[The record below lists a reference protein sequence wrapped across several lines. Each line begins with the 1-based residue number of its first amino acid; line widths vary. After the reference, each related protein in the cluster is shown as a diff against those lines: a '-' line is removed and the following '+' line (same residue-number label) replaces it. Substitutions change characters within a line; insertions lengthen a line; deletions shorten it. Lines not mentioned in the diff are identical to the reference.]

1 MLKKIIDTD
10 SHNVVMASIGSKDV
24 RQYMAS
30 GVFVALIVALMLFL
44 TFIEIPTSNKDLI
57 VSIISMFVGG
67 LGVAMGKLFGDND
80 VEMEKMREELDALK
94 IEYGVVKEQ
103 YDKIVGMLITRHV
116 VDAQG
121 IEIVTH
127 EKS

>member
-1 MLKKIIDTD
+1 MNII
-10 SHNVVMASIGSKDV
+10 ASKDA
-24 RQYMAS
+24 RQYVAS
-30 GVFVALIVALMLFL
+30 GIFVALVVSLMLFL

-80 VEMEKMREELDALK
+80 VEMEKMREELDTLK
-94 IEYGVVKEQ
+94 VEYGVVKDQ
-103 YDKIVGMLITRHV
+103 YDKIVSMLITRHV

-121 IEIVTH
+121 IEIISH

>member
-1 MLKKIIDTD
+1 M
-10 SHNVVMASIGSKDV
+10 NVLNNKDK
-24 RQYMAS
+24 RQYIAS
-30 GVFVALIVALMLFL
+30 GIFIMLIVLLMLFL

-80 VEMEKMREELDALK
+80 VEMEKMREELDTLK
-94 IEYGVVKEQ
+94 VEYGVVKDQ

-127 EKS
+127 DKI

>member
-1 MLKKIIDTD
+1 MNIIGT
-10 SHNVVMASIGSKDV
+10 KDV
-24 RQYMAS
+24 RQYIAA

-121 IEIVTH
+121 IEITTH
-127 EKS
+127 EKI

>member
-1 MLKKIIDTD
+1 MNIIGT
-10 SHNVVMASIGSKDV
+10 KDV
-24 RQYMAS
+24 RQYIAS
-30 GVFVALIVALMLFL
+30 GVFVALVVALMLFL

-103 YDKIVGMLITRHV
+103 YDKIVGMLIARHA

-127 EKS
+127 DKI

>member
-1 MLKKIIDTD
+1 MNII
-10 SHNVVMASIGSKDV
+10 ASKDV
-24 RQYMAS
+24 RQYVAS
-30 GVFVALIVALMLFL
+30 GVFVALVVSLMLFL

-80 VEMEKMREELDALK
+80 VEMEKMREELDTLK
-94 IEYGVVKEQ
+94 VEYAVVKDQ
-103 YDKIVGMLITRHV
+103 YDKIVSMLITRHV
-116 VDAQG
+116 IDAQG
-121 IEIVTH
+121 IEIISH

>member
-1 MLKKIIDTD
+1 M
-10 SHNVVMASIGSKDV
+10 NVLNNKDK
-24 RQYMAS
+24 RQYIAS
-30 GVFVALIVALMLFL
+30 GIFIMLIVLLMLFL

-80 VEMEKMREELDALK
+80 VEMEKMREELDTLK

-121 IEIVTH
+121 IEIVTND
-127 EKS
+127 KI

>member
-1 MLKKIIDTD
+1 MATKKISEAT
-10 SHNVVMASIGSKDV
+10 AK
-24 RQYMAS
+24 RW
-30 GVFVALIVALMLFL
+30 LM
-44 TFIEIPTSNKDLI
+44 K
-57 VSIISMFVGG
+57 
-67 LGVAMGKLFGDND
+67 D

-121 IEIVTH
+121 IEITTH
-127 EKS
+127 EKI

>member
-1 MLKKIIDTD
+1 MNI
-10 SHNVVMASIGSKDV
+10 IGSKDV
-24 RQYMAS
+24 RQYIAS

-80 VEMEKMREELDALK
+80 AEIDQLRAEMSELR
-94 IEYGVVKEQ
+94 VQ
-103 YDKIVGMLITRHV
+103 YDTVKGQYDSIVRMLVERHV
-116 VDAQG
+116 VNAEG
-121 IEIVTH
+121 IEILKRSVY
-127 EKS
+127 ES

>member
-1 MLKKIIDTD
+1 MNIIGT
-10 SHNVVMASIGSKDV
+10 KDV
-24 RQYMAS
+24 RQYIAS
-30 GVFVALIVALMLFL
+30 GAFVALVVALMLFL

-121 IEIVTH
+121 IETVTH
-127 EKS
+127 EKP

>member
-1 MLKKIIDTD
+1 MNI
-10 SHNVVMASIGSKDV
+10 IGSKDV
-24 RQYMAS
+24 RQYIAS

-80 VEMEKMREELDALK
+80 AEIDQLKEEMSELR
-94 IEYGVVKEQ
+94 VQ
-103 YDKIVGMLITRHV
+103 YDTVKGQYDSIVRMLVERHV
-116 VDAQG
+116 VNAEG
-121 IEIVTH
+121 IEILKRSVY
-127 EKS
+127 ES

>member
-1 MLKKIIDTD
+1 M
-10 SHNVVMASIGSKDV
+10 NVLNNKDK
-24 RQYMAS
+24 RQYIAS
-30 GVFVALIVALMLFL
+30 GIFIMLIVLLMLFL

-80 VEMEKMREELDALK
+80 AEMEKMREELDTLK

-121 IEIVTH
+121 IEIISH

>member
-1 MLKKIIDTD
+1 M
-10 SHNVVMASIGSKDV
+10 NVLNNKDK
-24 RQYMAS
+24 RQYIAS
-30 GVFVALIVALMLFL
+30 GIFIMLIVLLMLFL

-80 VEMEKMREELDALK
+80 AEMEKMREELDALK

-121 IEIVTH
+121 IEIVTYD
-127 EKS
+127 KI